1 MERHFVSFK
10 KGTGNRNSSVRR
22 MKQSRLM
29 LVSNCVVFDK
39 RKSKFIE
46 EKKIVD

>member
-1 MERHFVSFK
+1 MERHFVSCK
-10 KGTGNRNSSVRR
+10 KGTGSRNSSVRR

-39 RKSKFIE
+39 KESKFI
-46 EKKIVD
+46 